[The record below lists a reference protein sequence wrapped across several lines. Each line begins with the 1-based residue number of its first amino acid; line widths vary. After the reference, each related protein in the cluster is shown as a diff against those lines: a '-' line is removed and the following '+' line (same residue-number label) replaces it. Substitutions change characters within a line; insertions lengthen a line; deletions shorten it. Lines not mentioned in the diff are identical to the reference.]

1 MNIIKKLLSA
11 IEPSTRAISGTD
23 SLTSPLE
30 SKHRSEI
37 KKTGQTAYIDYSSLL
52 SASIKDKSAVYI
64 KLIEERDV
72 YQQLINKGKGTWN
85 TPNYVNDETWSCWI
99 HTLSV
104 LNRILGSK
112 G

>member
-1 MNIIKKLLSA
+1 MS
-11 IEPSTRAISGTD
+11 
-23 SLTSPLE
+23 
-30 SKHRSEI
+30 
-37 KKTGQTAYIDYSSLL
+37 
-52 SASIKDKSAVYI
+52 I